1 MQKLG
6 PSLEDLFNSSGKQF
20 SLKTVLLLADQ
31 LIQRIEFIHQRGY
44 IHRDVKPDNFLMG
57 IGPRRHYVHLV
68 DFGLAKR
75 FKNQHTDQHIP
86 FKTDKNLTGTARYAS
101 MWTHMGFEQS
111 RRDDLECLGF
121 MLIYLF
127 RGSLPWQGVK
137 EQDKKV
143 KYEKIRK
150 LKEQWGIQKLCE
162 DAGLP
167 EEFVQYFDLVRSFEF
182 EEKPDYSALRCIFKD
197 LLYRSG
203 YDFDFY
209 FDWTTD

>member
-1 MQKLG
+1 M
-6 PSLEDLFNSSGKQF
+6 
-20 SLKTVLLLADQ
+20 
-31 LIQRIEFIHQRGY
+31 
-44 IHRDVKPDNFLMG
+44 
-57 IGPRRHYVHLV
+57 
-68 DFGLAKR
+68 
-75 FKNQHTDQHIP
+75 
-86 FKTDKNLTGTARYAS
+86 TGTARYAS
-101 MWTHMGFEQS
+101 LWTHIGFEQS

-143 KYEKIRK
+143 KYEKIRQ
-150 LKEQWGIQKLCE
+150 LKEQWGIQKLCD

-167 EEFVQYFDLVRSFEF
+167 EEFVQYFDLVRSIEF
-182 EEKPDYSALRCIFKD
+182 EEKPDYSGLRCIFKD